1 MQNILQIAI
10 QLKFFKNFSQWYL
23 DVRVG
28 ITSECFNKILGHPF
42 EFALIL
48 ITQIICAFVDKI
60 LKFNFP
66 N

>member
-28 ITSECFNKILGHPF
+28 ITSECFNKILGHSF
-42 EFALIL
+42 EFD
-48 ITQIICAFVDKI
+48 TDNSNYMCVCGQ
-60 LKFNFP
+60 NP
-66 N
+66 

>member
-42 EFALIL
+42 EFDPYNSNYMCVSG
-48 ITQIICAFVDKI
+48 Q
-60 LKFNFP
+60 NP
-66 N
+66 